1 MFCLYSCMKI
11 ENNIKIYP
19 QFAKENNSKLNN
31 NKHDRSVVVSHSI
44 YNSTCPIG
52 ANYFVPSFGLNN
64 PQAALERSKILKQ
77 KYAEKGLN
85 FLLSNEVWSDKRIFK
100 TLDRVGKSFDE
111 LVKKN
116 DLTAKTIGV
125 ALAAI
130 LPAEIS
136 KKIQVKDFPDL
147 KNDLLRQG
155 YDPDTVYNI
164 MTTYTGMTSTGR
176 DGSIIYLPVERDKK
190 TEEGRADLKG
200 TFQHELKHALTN
212 NCKNIYANDNF
223 NAKPV
228 PESTLLDEKTF
239 YNDIFMQF
247 EQIFQTVPNGEH
259 VKLNK
264 QSLINF
270 STNTKTDEMYDNE
283 EQILKDMDKEVSR
296 LIQEKINETKS
307 GQYAIPKLLAYNLV
321 SENDLIKYAPDF
333 QITDEVVN
341 KLCQAKPQNAKL
353 IKNLVKK
360 SQLPDD
366 AFSTKAFWHF
376 MQHRAMDE
384 RQAYTT
390 DKALRPLYGT
400 EKEPVDYELQSLMY
414 GEMEKFFRM
423 KAKEAKN

>member
-1 MFCLYSCMKI
+1 MKI
-11 ENNIKIYP
+11 ENNIKIQP
-19 QFAKENNSKLNN
+19 QLVKEHNIQKAKQPSKINSNISY
-31 NKHDRSVVVSHSI
+31 SV

-64 PQAALERSKILKQ
+64 PQAALERSKVLQQ
-77 KYAEKGLN
+77 KYAQKGLN

-116 DLTAKTIGV
+116 DLTAKAIGV

-136 KKIQVKDFPDL
+136 KKIQVKDFPEL
-147 KNDLLRQG
+147 KKDLLRQG

-164 MTTYTGMTSTGR
+164 MTTYTGMTAT
-176 DGSIIYLPVERDKK
+176 DNNGSIIYLPVERDKVS
-190 TEEGRADLKG
+190 EQGRADLKG

-212 NCKNIYANDNF
+212 NCKNIYVNDTF

-239 YNDIFMQF
+239 YNDIFMNF
-247 EQIFQTVPNGEH
+247 EQIFQTLPNGEH

-270 STNTKTDEMYDNE
+270 STNTNTDEMYDNE
-283 EQILKDMDKEVSR
+283 EQILKDMDKEINK
-296 LIQEKINETKS
+296 LIQDKINETKS

-321 SENDLIKYAPDF
+321 SENDLIKYAPNF
-333 QITDEVVN
+333 QLTDEVVN